1 MPDNINQLLE
11 KNRTIL
17 EQIGKLSPFRPGSLV
32 ENYRKCGK
40 PTCHCAKEGALGHGP
55 HWLLTRSY
63 GGKTVS
69 KIIRKSQ
76 LASTQEQISQFHR
89 FQELTHEYIE
99 TNVLI
104 CDGLLEGSKEDG
116 LDGAEKGGSKRP

>member
-1 MPDNINQLLE
+1 MPANINQLLE

-17 EQIGKLSPFRPGSLV
+17 EQIGNLSPFRPGSLV

-55 HWLLTRSY
+55 HWLLTRSV

-69 KIIRKSQ
+69 KIIKTSQ
-76 LASTQEQISQFHR
+76 LESTQEQISRFRR
-89 FQELTHEYIE
+89 FQELTHEYVE

-104 CDGLLEGSKEDG
+104 CDGLLDASGDAG
-116 LDGAEKGGSKRP
+116 LDEAEKGGSKRP